1 MWCSVVSMTVLYA
14 CEGSLQP
21 SEQHMMLALH
31 KLRYG
36 GLVQSKECAPA
47 NKILPDNKQQCK
59 VTLMPTRCCRFPASQ
74 DPKVFAAQQTLV
86 EAWSIIE
93 DAYVDAQFGGHQWE
107 DELSNALV
115 ATYAAEDGD
124 GAYKQISNMLSKLGD
139 PFTRIVP
146 ASCVSLFPLASQ
158 PSEMEELIARR
169 TATGVIW

>member
-1 MWCSVVSMTVLYA
+1 MGHSYD
-14 CEGSLQP
+14 
-21 SEQHMMLALH
+21 
-31 KLRYG
+31 
-36 GLVQSKECAPA
+36 
-47 NKILPDNKQQCK
+47 IKQQCK
-59 VTLMPTRCCRFPASQ
+59 VMFRLAPCHRFPASP

-124 GAYKQISNMLSKLGD
+124 GAYKQIGNMLSKLGD

-146 ASCVSLFPLASQ
+146 ASYVSLSYVVCPRPLYRMHTAASLLSAALTQ
-158 PSEMEELIARR
+158 ATFTAHSCRCLLIQSQIACLEY
-169 TATGVIW
+169 

>member
-1 MWCSVVSMTVLYA
+1 MQAFT
-14 CEGSLQP
+14 Q
-21 SEQHMMLALH
+21 
-31 KLRYG
+31 
-36 GLVQSKECAPA
+36 
-47 NKILPDNKQQCK
+47 
-59 VTLMPTRCCRFPASQ
+59 CCRFPASP

-146 ASCVSLFPLASQ
+146 ASCVSPRSPDLCAALNPQHLV
-158 PSEMEELIARR
+158 
-169 TATGVIW
+169 TGML